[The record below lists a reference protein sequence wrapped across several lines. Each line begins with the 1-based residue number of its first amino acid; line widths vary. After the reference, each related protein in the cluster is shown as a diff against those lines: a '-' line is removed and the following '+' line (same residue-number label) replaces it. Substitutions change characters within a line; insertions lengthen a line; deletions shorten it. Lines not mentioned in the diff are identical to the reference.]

1 VANRHVLM
9 LRNLLPPHSGGATD
23 TSGHPRRTQY
33 YGWVL
38 MVVLGITTIIP
49 YGTTQPTL
57 GFNISLME

>member
-1 VANRHVLM
+1 MASRHVLM
-9 LRNLLPPHSGGATD
+9 WRNLLPSHSGGGTD

-49 YGTTQPTL
+49 YGTTRPTL